1 MTVSINILGGALMG
15 IIGGI
20 VLVVLGALALPSLI
34 AAKAPNAK
42 DLLDK
47 IAPYQGWI
55 GGIAGAWGVWGVIN
69 SVFTLSW
76 LGTWPLWWA
85 TNLAGNVLSV
95 LLGFIF
101 GYSLISHY
109 ALSNAP
115 EDVKAKAEEARKMLV
130 GMQGTLG
137 ILGLIVG
144 IWVILYNVLLYGI
157 LNI

>member
-1 MTVSINILGGALMG
+1 VDWRYCEGLGG
-15 IIGGI
+15 
-20 VLVVLGALALPSLI
+20 
-34 AAKAPNAK
+34 
-42 DLLDK
+42 
-47 IAPYQGWI
+47 
-55 GGIAGAWGVWGVIN
+55 WGVIN